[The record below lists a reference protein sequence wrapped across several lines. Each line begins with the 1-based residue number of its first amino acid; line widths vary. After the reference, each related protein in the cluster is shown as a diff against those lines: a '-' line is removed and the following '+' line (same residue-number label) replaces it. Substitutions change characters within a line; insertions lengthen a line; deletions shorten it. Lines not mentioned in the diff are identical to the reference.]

1 MVVLEVIKGRAAD
14 LGSHILPSMMW
25 QRRDKVYV
33 NDGALVASS
42 REDLLKMRGKRSEN
56 STYDGF
62 VFRILG
68 TCSVAPRYIVIPG
81 VAEEAN
87 EQAQLGGAMLVVGYD
102 VKADRIC
109 ISFSPTHHIKGKGGT
124 KTPVHLSHQNFA
136 QLREE

>member
-1 MVVLEVIKGRAAD
+1 
-14 LGSHILPSMMW
+14 MW

-87 EQAQLGGAMLVVGYD
+87 EQAQLGEAMLGVEYN
-102 VKADRIC
+102 
-109 ISFSPTHHIKGKGGT
+109 IKGKGGT